1 MLRLTTLASKIPDN
15 DLSHK
20 KFLPENIKTSLF
32 LNPTNETEIKNVIS
46 QLKEGAPGR
55 DGIASKNIKHIKDS
69 ISYPLTNIV
78 NLSFEQGVFPS
89 ELKFAIITPLYKAK
103 DPMFFNNYRPISLLS
118 VFSKIIE
125 RLMYNRL
132 LNFINRHKIF
142 NQNQFG
148 FRNNHSTFMALI
160 ILVEN
165 LVDAL
170 DNGNCAVGIFL
181 DFQKAFDTVDHGIL
195 LDKLYCYG
203 IRGIAHDWFVSYL
216 SNRQQSVIYNGY
228 ESELQ
233 VMRCGVPQGS
243 ILGPMLFL
251 LYINDLTNVSSFFMP
266 ILFADDTNLF
276 CTGIDLKSM
285 IRQVNEEL
293 AKIYAWVNANKLSL
307 NIDKTNFMLFMPK
320 YSSHCADHIVINQT
334 RIQEVKETKFLGVII
349 DNKLKWSAHIKYI
362 SKKIAKGI
370 GIILK
375 SRKVF
380 SNETLLS
387 LYHTF
392 VYPYLSYCIHV
403 WGKAYNTHLNHL
415 IVLQNKAMRIINGV
429 PPRTNMDNFYIEMNI
444 LTVKHIFNYHI
455 GLFMFKYVNNMT
467 PDVFDNFFRNVSDIH
482 QHNTRNATQNLLYVT
497 FRGTTRGQQTF
508 KYRGPHIWNFI
519 IKNINPNCPIGS
531 FKEHSRQ
538 LLLAIGDD
546 IM

>member
-1 MLRLTTLASKIPDN
+1 
-15 DLSHK
+15 
-20 KFLPENIKTSLF
+20 
-32 LNPTNETEIKNVIS
+32 
-46 QLKEGAPGR
+46 
-55 DGIASKNIKHIKDS
+55 
-69 ISYPLTNIV
+69 
-78 NLSFEQGVFPS
+78 
-89 ELKFAIITPLYKAK
+89 
-103 DPMFFNNYRPISLLS
+103 
-118 VFSKIIE
+118 
-125 RLMYNRL
+125 MYNRL

-142 NQNQFG
+142 NQNQLG

-276 CTGIDLKSM
+276 CTGIDLKNM

-320 YSSHCADHIVINQT
+320 YSSQCADHIVINQT

-362 SKKIAKGI
+362 SKKN
-370 GIILK
+370 
-375 SRKVF
+375 RQRYW
-380 SNETLLS
+380 
-387 LYHTF
+387 YHTE
-392 VYPYLSYCIHV
+392 I
-403 WGKAYNTHLNHL
+403 K
-415 IVLQNKAMRIINGV
+415 K
-429 PPRTNMDNFYIEMNI
+429 
-444 LTVKHIFNYHI
+444 
-455 GLFMFKYVNNMT
+455 
-467 PDVFDNFFRNVSDIH
+467 
-482 QHNTRNATQNLLYVT
+482 T
-497 FRGTTRGQQTF
+497 FQ
-508 KYRGPHIWNFI
+508 
-519 IKNINPNCPIGS
+519 
-531 FKEHSRQ
+531 
-538 LLLAIGDD
+538 
-546 IM
+546 